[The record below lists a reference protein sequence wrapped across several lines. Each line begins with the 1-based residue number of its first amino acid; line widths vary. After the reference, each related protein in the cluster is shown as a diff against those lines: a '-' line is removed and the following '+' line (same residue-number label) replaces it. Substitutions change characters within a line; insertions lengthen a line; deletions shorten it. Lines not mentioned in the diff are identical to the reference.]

1 LETVGGRTGWRR
13 GGAVYSGSLRLR
25 NHKPHGTDHDSKSL
39 PPPPGIRLPTSPL
52 RLRQEKHRSGRPV
65 AGGLGGDLLGV
76 PTAGTR
82 LRSSSPS
89 VASSSFLSGAFWFS
103 CYTACGASSAR
114 IVAWSSRRFP
124 GAMVSTS

>member
-13 GGAVYSGSLRLR
+13 GGAVYLGSLRLR

-82 LRSSSPS
+82 LRSSSPALLR
-89 VASSSFLSGAFWFS
+89 VHSSLGLSGFPAIPH
-103 CYTACGASSAR
+103 AAR
-114 IVAWSSRRFP
+114 RVPELWRGRR
-124 GAMVSTS
+124 GGSLERW